1 MATLAEWQAK
11 NKITSPQTDSMEWFG
26 GEDAGWARSMA
37 AAIPSG
43 IFKIFEGAATLGA
56 ALMDLG
62 ADRDRV
68 EAVEQYFADINPF
81 DEAAGATGIGKIT
94 ELIVNIGLPGG
105 LAFRAASGLGKATL
119 KAKQA
124 GKYIKGRE
132 KARRFGQGML
142 GAGAAESVFV
152 GDVEDAGTFGD
163 WLGGPTTLDRD
174 TGEPGAELLN
184 RLKFGIEGA
193 AFTGAFGAI
202 GKGIGKMRASAGTSK
217 AITGKTDLQR
227 TLNKGADRLSSWF
240 RSRGLLPQEGYDIH
254 MKKIGAESKDT
265 LIAETAM
272 RDIDNIA
279 QRITKGYQKVAVD
292 KVPPNLKDDILTK
305 MNDVLMSGTSKR
317 ILNKDGKF
325 LYQAYKKASYD
336 PISKKAKYKT
346 EDEFMKDLMAGKSQP
361 VLYASKKGPVIRS
374 TFTDGAFNTKNLT
387 TLTNPKG
394 KLKPI
399 FGMVDEFKIDPK
411 TGRPY
416 GPGSP
421 DKFKTGKQLYDVQI
435 DQMDPTKVANLKKL
449 LKNKYKASDEDIK
462 DLLGHF
468 VGMRS
473 KWGELFTSMG
483 RRLNPD
489 GVTRFEEMLPKYIND
504 VLDRGYDVF
513 QKNAGQLTVAKNYP
527 PTRAIINEAIKE
539 FKRVAALKTD
549 PKTGKRLILSDE
561 LAEEMVA
568 DVWGGAT
575 LPKGL
580 KLGARN
586 PAFVRWRAGEG
597 AVPDFMQ
604 KSLVD
609 KITQKTL
616 RGVSGTDMSEI
627 TGVARPIINKLLGKA
642 QNPMSS
648 ILEGTNNLSAQIR
661 SNEFFDNL
669 ILKNNALKT
678 RYDEWLNTGRV
689 GPEPRIPFLFKNT
702 GEARKYAGGR
712 TDDFKMIGGEAP
724 EAARAIKLDKW
735 IDPVP
740 KKDFPGGA
748 LKDIDKTRIIAEAGE
763 EVDRILNPLNGKV
776 TFTDYAEAFMK
787 TQNSSKSI
795 PVQLYNN
802 LILYPK
808 GMSQMAKTIL
818 APFTHVRNFVSAAA
832 FAGANGILPFGNRAD
847 VKAAWNALQ
856 VAGPGTRKS
865 NQFYQEL
872 LDLGVVNSQVQ
883 LGDLRRLLEDVDF
896 GGVLNRLNSDYG
908 LSRLLKRLSKIKRG
922 AQDAYTA
929 EDDFWKIFTYLGE
942 KSRLASAY
950 NKAGLKL
957 GQEFIDANG
966 AKQIFNDEYL
976 KKASADLVKNNV
988 PNYAMVSEFVKGLRK
1003 LPVGNFVAFPA
1014 EIIRTSANIVE
1025 TALKEINYKTII
1037 NPKDGLVS
1045 PLRARGI
1052 QRLTGMAL
1060 TTAALPLGTV
1070 AATQAIY
1077 DISKDEIA
1085 AMRRYVADWSKN
1097 SVLIPFRDD
1106 EGKLSYIDF
1115 SHLNAYDTVTRPIQ
1129 TIVNAVN
1136 EGRADED
1143 GLIDDFV
1150 LGLIESTKEL
1160 GQPFISESI
1169 WTEALQDVSPILGRG
1184 GKDATGRAIWNPED
1198 SLGDKMYKGVGHLV
1212 EAVAPLNWKQMER
1225 LGLSMW
1231 PVDSQGRF
1239 DERGN
1244 EYEFGNEVAGIAGMR
1259 RVEVKPEKSFN
1270 YKITDYKKGIRNSRN
1285 LFTAATLKGGPVTP
1299 KNIVDAYI
1307 NANRALYGVN
1317 RELYQDMEAAKILG
1331 MSEDALD
1338 TNMDNRGE
1346 SKAFNALT
1354 EGEFRP
1360 LKISKDV
1367 RELFEIKSQELGRAN
1382 PFDAA
1387 EDVLSRIADVLEAVP
1402 VTADFFPDLPNPF
1415 DTNILPDLVGA
1426 LNTQLPPLPN
1436 PALNTGTQFGNVN
1449 TNVNVADQYAALWPN
1464 DTLGNL
1470 GAQKQTSNKN
1480 LGQT

>member
-1 MATLAEWQAK
+1 MATLAEWQAQ
-11 NKITSPQTDSMEWFG
+11 NKVGSTSQTNESMEWLG
-26 GEDAGWARSMA
+26 GEDAGWARSML

-56 ALMDLG
+56 SLLDLG
-62 ADRDRV
+62 VDKDRA
-68 EAVEQYFADINPF
+68 EAVEQFFADINPF

-105 LAFRAASGLGKATL
+105 IAFKAASGLGKATL
-119 KAKQA
+119 AAQKA
-124 GKYIKGRE
+124 GKYIGTGE

-163 WLGGPTTLDRD
+163 WLGGPTELERD
-174 TGEPGAELLN
+174 TGDPGAELLN

-193 AFTGAFGAI
+193 AFTGAFGAV
-202 GKGIGKMRASAGTSK
+202 GKGIGKLRASAGTSK

-254 MKKIGAESKDT
+254 MKKIGATSKDT
-265 LIAETAM
+265 LVAETAM
-272 RDIDNIA
+272 RDIDKIA
-279 QRITKGYQKVAVD
+279 ERITRGYKKVAVD
-292 KVPPNLKDDILTK
+292 KVPPTLKDDILK
-305 MNDVLMSGTSKR
+305 DMNDVLMSGS
-317 ILNKDGKF
+317 
-325 LYQAYKKASYD
+325 
-336 PISKKAKYKT
+336 AK
-346 EDEFMKDLMAGKSQP
+346 
-361 VLYASKKGPVIRS
+361 
-374 TFTDGAFNTKNLT
+374 N
-387 TLTNPKG
+387 G
-394 KLKPI
+394 KLRPV
-399 FGMVDEFKIDPK
+399 FGLVDEFKIDPK
-411 TGRPY
+411 TGRPGA
-416 GPGSP
+416 GP
-421 DKFKTGKQLYDVQI
+421 KFKTGNQLYDVQI
-435 DQMDPTKVANLKKL
+435 DQMNPTKVANLKKL
-449 LKNKYKASDEDIK
+449 LKNKYKASDDDIK
-462 DLLGHF
+462 DLLGTF
-468 VGMRS
+468 VSMRN

-489 GVTRFEEMLPKYIND
+489 GLKEFEEILPKYIND
-504 VLDRGYDVF
+504 VIDRGYDVF
-513 QKNAGQLTVAKNYP
+513 KNNRGQWTVAQNYR
-527 PTRAIINEAIKE
+527 PTKAIIKEAVKD
-539 FKRVAALKTD
+539 FKRVAALK
-549 PKTGKRLILSDE
+549 GLELSDE
-561 LAEEMVA
+561 LAEEMVGE
-568 DVWGGAT
+568 VWRGAS
-575 LPKGL
+575 LPTGF
-580 KLGARN
+580 KLGEKAT
-586 PAFVRWRAGEG
+586 AQVRFAS
-597 AVPDFMQ
+597 VPDFMQ

-609 KITQKTL
+609 KITQKTA
-616 RGVSGTDMSEI
+616 RGMSSTNMAEI
-627 TGVARPIINKLLGKA
+627 TGVARPIIQKLLGKA
-642 QNPMSS
+642 KNPMSS

-678 RYDEWLNTGRV
+678 RYDEWLSGGKV
-689 GPEPRIPFLFKNT
+689 GTEPRIPFLFNNT
-702 GEARKYAGGR
+702 GEARKYAGGVA
-712 TDDFKMIGGEAP
+712 DDFKMIGGEAP
-724 EAARAIKLDKW
+724 EAAQAIKLDKW
-735 IDPVP
+735 LDPVT
-740 KKDFPGGA
+740 KGKFPEGA
-748 LKDIDKTRIIAEAGE
+748 LKDIDKTRVLKAAGE
-763 EVDRILNPLNGKV
+763 EVDRIINPLNGKV
-776 TFTDYAEAFMK
+776 ALTEYAESFMK

-795 PVQLYNN
+795 PTQLYNN

-808 GMSQMAKTIL
+808 GMSQMSKTIL

-832 FAGANGILPFGNRAD
+832 FAGANGILPFGNTKD

-856 VAGPGTRKS
+856 VLGPGTRKS

-883 LGDLRRLLEDVDF
+883 LGDLRRLLEDVEF

-908 LSRLLKRLSKIKRG
+908 LNKLLKRLNKIKRG

-942 KSRLASAY
+942 KSRLKTAY
-950 NKAGLKL
+950 EDAGLKL
-957 GQEFIDANG
+957 GQEFIDVNG

-976 KKASADLVKNNV
+976 KKVSADLVKNNV

-1003 LPVGNFVAFPA
+1003 LPIGNFVAFPA

-1025 TALKEINYKTII
+1025 TALKEINYSTVINGKT
-1037 NPKDGLVS
+1037 VT
-1045 PLRARGI
+1045 PLKARGL

-1077 DISKDEIA
+1077 DISKDEID

-1097 SVLIPFRDD
+1097 SVLIPFRDED
-1106 EGKLSYIDF
+1106 GKLSYIDF

-1184 GKDATGRAIWNPED
+1184 GKDAAGRAIWNPED

-1212 EAVAPLNWKQMER
+1212 EAVAPLNWKQLER
-1225 LGLSMW
+1225 IGLSMW

-1244 EYEFGNEVAGIAGMR
+1244 EYEFGNELAGIAGMR

-1285 LFTAATLKGGPVTP
+1285 LFTSATLKGGPITP
-1299 KNIVDAYI
+1299 KEIVDAYI

-1317 RELYQDMEAAKILG
+1317 RELYRDMEAAKILG
-1331 MSEDALD
+1331 MSTDALD
-1338 TNMDNRGE
+1338 ANMENRGE
-1346 SKAFNALT
+1346 RKAFNALA

-1367 RELFEIKSQELGRAN
+1367 RELFELRAQELGRAN

-1402 VTADFFPDLPNPF
+1402 VTADFFPDISNPF
-1415 DTNILPDLVGA
+1415 DTTLPDVVSA
-1426 LNTQLPPLPN
+1426 ITNQLPPLPN
-1436 PALNTGTQFGNVN
+1436 PALNTGARFGNVN
-1449 TNVNVADQYAALWPN
+1449 TNVNPADQYAALFPGDETGKLAAKRKITQTTN
-1464 DTLGNL
+1464 RNVLG
-1470 GAQKQTSNKN
+1470 
-1480 LGQT
+1480 

>member
-11 NKITSPQTDSMEWFG
+11 NKITSPQTTTESMEWFG
-26 GEDAGWARSMA
+26 GEEAGWARSMA

-56 ALMDLG
+56 ALLDLG
-62 ADRDRV
+62 VDRDRV
-68 EAVEQYFADINPF
+68 DAVEQFFADINPF

-105 LAFRAASGLGKATL
+105 LAFKAASGLGRATL
-119 KAKQA
+119 AAKKA
-124 GKYIKGRE
+124 GKYITGGE

-152 GDVEDAGTFGD
+152 GNVEEAGTFGD
-163 WLGGPTTLDRD
+163 WLGGPTEIERD

-193 AFTGAFGAI
+193 AFTGAFGAV
-202 GKGIGKMRASAGTSK
+202 GKGIGKLRASAGTSK
-217 AITGKTDLQR
+217 AITGKSDLQR
-227 TLNKGADRLSSWF
+227 TLNKGVDRLSSWF
-240 RSRGLLPQEGYDIH
+240 RSRGLLPKEGYDTL
-254 MKKIGAESKDT
+254 MKKIGAEAVDT
-265 LIAETAM
+265 SLAEGSM
-272 RDIDNIA
+272 RDIEKIA
-279 QRITKGYQKVAVD
+279 ERITRNYKKVAID
-292 KVPPNLKDDILTK
+292 KVPPNLKDDILK
-305 MNDVLMSGTSKR
+305 ELNDVLMSGSAKG
-317 ILNKDGKF
+317 GK
-325 LYQAYKKASYD
+325 
-336 PISKKAKYKT
+336 
-346 EDEFMKDLMAGKSQP
+346 
-361 VLYASKKGPVIRS
+361 IR
-374 TFTDGAFNTKNLT
+374 
-387 TLTNPKG
+387 
-394 KLKPI
+394 PI
-399 FGMVDEFKIDPK
+399 FGLVDEFKIDPK
-411 TGRPY
+411 SGRP
-416 GPGSP
+416 GRGA
-421 DKFKTGKQLYDVQI
+421 KFKTGKELYDVQI
-435 DQMDPTKVANLKKL
+435 DPMNTTKVENLKKL
-449 LKNKYKASDEDIK
+449 LKKYKADPADVQ

-468 VGMRS
+468 VSMRS

-489 GVTRFEEMLPKYIND
+489 GLAQFEEMLPKYLND

-513 QKNAGQLTVAKNYP
+513 KKNAGQWTVAKNYP
-527 PTRAIINEAIKE
+527 PTKVLINEAVKK
-539 FKRVAALKTD
+539 FKSEAARKID
-549 PKTGKRLILSDE
+549 PKTGKKLILSNE
-561 LAEEMVA
+561 LAEQMVRE
-568 DVWGGAT
+568 VWEGAS
-575 LPKGL
+575 LPKGF
-580 KLGARN
+580 KIGQRA
-586 PAFVRWRAGEG
+586 PATVRLAS
-597 AVPDFMQ
+597 APDFMQ
-604 KSLVD
+604 KSLAD
-609 KITQKTL
+609 KITQKNV
-616 RGVSGTDMSEI
+616 RGMSSTDMSEI
-627 TGVARPIINKLLGKA
+627 TGVARPIIQKLLGKA
-642 QNPMSS
+642 KNPMSS

-661 SNEFFDNL
+661 SNEFFDSL
-669 ILKNNALKT
+669 ILLNNGLKA
-678 RYDEWLNTGRV
+678 RYDEWLAGGKV
-689 GPEPRIPFLFKNT
+689 GTEPRIPFLYNNT
-702 GEARKYAGGR
+702 GEARKYAGG
-712 TDDFKMIGGEAP
+712 TAADFKMIGGEAP
-724 EAARAIKLDKW
+724 EAAQAIKLDKW
-735 IDPVP
+735 LDPVP
-740 KKDFPGGA
+740 KKDFPEGA
-748 LKDIDKTRIIAEAGE
+748 LIDIDKTRVLKAAGE
-763 EVDRILNPLNGKV
+763 EVDRIINPINGKV
-776 TFTDYAEAFMK
+776 ALTDYAEAFMK

-795 PVQLYNN
+795 PAQIYNN

-808 GMSQMAKTIL
+808 AMSQMSKTIL

-832 FAGANGILPFGNRAD
+832 FAGANGILPFGNTKD

-856 VAGPGTRKS
+856 VLAPGTRKS
-865 NQFYQEL
+865 NQFYREL

-883 LGDLRRLLEDVDF
+883 VGDLRRLLEDVNF

-908 LSRLLKRLSKIKRG
+908 LNRVLKRLGKIKKG

-942 KSRLASAY
+942 KSRLSSAY
-950 NKAGLKL
+950 EGAGLKL

-976 KKASADLVKNNV
+976 KKAAADLVKNNV

-1037 NPKDGLVS
+1037 NPKNGLVS
-1045 PLRARGI
+1045 PLRSRGI

-1060 TTAALPLGTV
+1060 TTAALPLGLV

-1077 DISKDEIA
+1077 DISKDEID

-1097 SVLIPFRDD
+1097 STLIPFRDED
-1106 EGKLSYIDF
+1106 GKLSYIDF
-1115 SHLNAYDTVTRPIQ
+1115 SHLNAYDTVTRPVQ
-1129 TIVNAVN
+1129 TILNAVN

-1184 GKDATGRAIWNPED
+1184 GRDSTGRAIWNPED
-1198 SLGDKMYKGVGHLV
+1198 SLGDKMYKGVAHLV
-1212 EAVAPLNWKQMER
+1212 EAVAPLNWKQLNR
-1225 LGLSMW
+1225 IGLSMW

-1244 EYEFGNEVAGIAGMR
+1244 EYQFGNELAGIAGMR
-1259 RVEVKPEKSFN
+1259 RVEVKPENSFN

-1285 LFTAATLKGGPVTP
+1285 LFTRATLKGGPVTP
-1299 KNIVDAYI
+1299 KEIVDAYI

-1331 MSEDALD
+1331 MSEDTMD
-1338 TNMDNRGE
+1338 TNMENRGE
-1346 SKAFNALT
+1346 RKAFNALT

-1367 RELFEIKSQELGRAN
+1367 RKLFELRAEELGRAN

-1387 EDVLSRIADVLEAVP
+1387 EDVLARIADVLEAVP
-1402 VTADFFPDLPNPF
+1402 VYGDFFPDLPNPF

-1426 LNTQLPPLPN
+1426 I
-1436 PALNTGTQFGNVN
+1436 GN
-1449 TNVNVADQYAALWPN
+1449 L
-1464 DTLGNL
+1464 NL
-1470 GAQKQTSNKN
+1470 GAQTVGATTANNLNTGYGDLNQLQASGLTTGQEVLLANQPLYQAMARKQNLNKQKQTANQNIIS
-1480 LGQT
+1480 T

>member
-1 MATLAEWQAK
+1 MATLAECQEK
-11 NKITSPQTDSMEWFG
+11 KKITSPQTTTESMEWFG

-56 ALMDLG
+56 ALLDLG

-68 EAVEQYFADINPF
+68 ETVEQFFADINPF

-105 LAFRAASGLGKATL
+105 LAFKAASGLGRATL
-119 KAKQA
+119 AAKQS
-124 GKYIKGRE
+124 GKYIGMGE

-163 WLGGPTTLDRD
+163 WLGGPTELDRD

-202 GKGIGKMRASAGTSK
+202 GKGIGKLRASAGTGK

-254 MKKIGAESKDT
+254 MKKIGATSKDT
-265 LIAETAM
+265 LVAETAM
-272 RDIDNIA
+272 RDIDKIA
-279 QRITKGYQKVAVD
+279 QRIARGYKKVAVD
-292 KVPPNLKDDILTK
+292 KVPPNLKDDILK
-305 MNDVLMSGTSKR
+305 QMNEVLMSGESKTGRLIDDTS
-317 ILNKDGKF
+317 
-325 LYQAYKKASYD
+325 
-336 PISKKAKYKT
+336 
-346 EDEFMKDLMAGKSQP
+346 
-361 VLYASKKGPVIRS
+361 
-374 TFTDGAFNTKNLT
+374 
-387 TLTNPKG
+387 
-394 KLKPI
+394 
-399 FGMVDEFKIDPK
+399 FGFVDEFKIDPK
-411 TGRPY
+411 TGRP
-416 GPGSP
+416 GVGA
-421 DKFKTGKQLYDVQI
+421 KFKTGKELYDVQVKPMNVSKTEKLKRTLI
-435 DQMDPTKVANLKKL
+435 D
-449 LKNKYKASDEDIK
+449 KYKADPADVK
-462 DLLGHF
+462 DLLASF
-468 VGMRS
+468 VTARS
-473 KWGELFTSMG
+473 KWSELFTSMG

-489 GVTRFEEMLPKYIND
+489 GVAQFEEMLPKYIND

-513 QKNAGQLTVAKNYP
+513 KNNRGQLTTAKNYP
-527 PTRAIINEAIKE
+527 PTKAIIKEAVKD
-539 FKRVAALKTD
+539 FKRVAALK
-549 PKTGKRLILSDE
+549 GLELSDE
-561 LAEEMVA
+561 LAEEMVGE
-568 DVWGGAT
+568 VWRGAS

-580 KLGARN
+580 KLGQREA
-586 PAFVRWRAGEG
+586 AQVRFKSL
-597 AVPDFMQ
+597 PDFMQ
-604 KSLVD
+604 KSLAD
-609 KITQKTL
+609 KITDKTL
-616 RGVSGTDMSEI
+616 RGMSSTSMSEI

-669 ILKNNALKT
+669 IFKNNALKT
-678 RYDEWLNTGRV
+678 RYDEWLATGRV
-689 GPEPRIPFLFKNT
+689 GPEPRIPFLFNNT
-702 GEARKYAGGR
+702 GEARKYAGGVA
-712 TDDFKMIGGEAP
+712 DDFKMIGGEAP
-724 EAARAIKLDKW
+724 EAAQAIKLDKW
-735 IDPVP
+735 LDPVR
-740 KKDFPGGA
+740 KGDFPEGA
-748 LKDIDKTRIIAEAGE
+748 LKDIDTTRILTEAGE
-763 EVDRILNPLNGKV
+763 EVDRIINPLNGKV
-776 TFTDYAEAFMK
+776 TFTDYAEGFMK
-787 TQNSSKSI
+787 TQNSTKSI
-795 PVQLYNN
+795 PTQLYNN

-818 APFTHVRNFVSAAA
+818 APFTHVRNFISAAA
-832 FAGANGILPFGNRAD
+832 FAGANGILPFGNTKD
-847 VKAAWNALQ
+847 VRAAWNALQ

-908 LSRLLKRLSKIKRG
+908 LNRLLRRLNKVKKG

-942 KSRLASAY
+942 KSRLKTAY
-950 NKAGLKL
+950 EDAGLKL

-1003 LPVGNFVAFPA
+1003 LPIGNFVAFPA

-1077 DISKDEIA
+1077 DISKDEID

-1097 SVLIPFRDD
+1097 STLIPFRDD

-1129 TIVNAVN
+1129 TVVNAVN

-1244 EYEFGNEVAGIAGMR
+1244 EYEFGNELAGIAGMR
-1259 RVEVKPEKSFN
+1259 RVEVKPERSFN

-1285 LFTAATLKGGPVTP
+1285 LFTQATLKGGPVTP
-1299 KNIVDAYI
+1299 KEIVDAYI

-1331 MSEDALD
+1331 MSEDLMD
-1338 TNMDNRGE
+1338 TNMENIGE
-1346 SKAFNALT
+1346 RKAFNALT

-1367 RELFEIKSQELGRAN
+1367 RELFQIRAEELGRSN

-1402 VTADFFPDLPNPF
+1402 VTADFFPDIINPF

-1426 LNTQLPPLPN
+1426 LNNQLPPLPN

-1449 TNVNVADQYAALWPN
+1449 TNVSAADQYAALFPGDATGKLAAQRRN
-1464 DTLGNL
+1464 KINQTTNRSLLG
-1470 GAQKQTSNKN
+1470 
-1480 LGQT
+1480 

>member
-1 MATLAEWQAK
+1 
-11 NKITSPQTDSMEWFG
+11 
-26 GEDAGWARSMA
+26 
-37 AAIPSG
+37 
-43 IFKIFEGAATLGA
+43 
-56 ALMDLG
+56 
-62 ADRDRV
+62 
-68 EAVEQYFADINPF
+68 
-81 DEAAGATGIGKIT
+81 
-94 ELIVNIGLPGG
+94 
-105 LAFRAASGLGKATL
+105 
-119 KAKQA
+119 
-124 GKYIKGRE
+124 
-132 KARRFGQGML
+132 ML
-142 GAGAAESVFV
+142 
-152 GDVEDAGTFGD
+152 
-163 WLGGPTTLDRD
+163 L
-174 TGEPGAELLN
+174 
-184 RLKFGIEGA
+184 
-193 AFTGAFGAI
+193 
-202 GKGIGKMRASAGTSK
+202 
-217 AITGKTDLQR
+217 
-227 TLNKGADRLSSWF
+227 
-240 RSRGLLPQEGYDIH
+240 
-254 MKKIGAESKDT
+254 SKDT
-265 LIAETAM
+265 SVADTAM
-272 RDIDNIA
+272 RDIDKIA
-279 QRITKGYQKVAVD
+279 HRITQGYKKVAVD
-292 KVPPNLKDDILTK
+292 KIDKQVVKDGILKE
-305 MNDVLMSGTSKR
+305 MNDVLMSGSAA
-317 ILNKDGKF
+317 N
-325 LYQAYKKASYD
+325 
-336 PISKKAKYKT
+336 
-346 EDEFMKDLMAGKSQP
+346 
-361 VLYASKKGPVIRS
+361 
-374 TFTDGAFNTKNLT
+374 
-387 TLTNPKG
+387 G

-399 FGMVDEFKIDPK
+399 FGMVDEFKIDPT
-411 TGRPY
+411 TGRP
-416 GPGSP
+416 GTSA
-421 DKFKTGKQLYDVQI
+421 KFKTGQQLYDVQI
-435 DQMDPTKVANLKKL
+435 DQMNPAKVNNLKKL
-449 LKNKYKASDEDIK
+449 LKNKYKASPDDIK

-468 VGMRS
+468 VSMRN

-489 GVTRFEEMLPKYIND
+489 GLAQFEEILPKYIND

-513 QKNAGQLTVAKNYP
+513 KNNRGQLTVAKNYP
-527 PTRAIINEAIKE
+527 PTKAIITEAVKD
-539 FKRVAALKTD
+539 FKRVAALK
-549 PKTGKRLILSDE
+549 GLQLSDE
-561 LAEEMVA
+561 LAEEMVGE
-568 DVWGGAT
+568 VWRNAS
-575 LPKGL
+575 LPTGL
-580 KLGARN
+580 KLGQRGTAQ
-586 PAFVRWRAGEG
+586 VRFGS
-597 AVPDFMQ
+597 VPDFMQ
-604 KSLVD
+604 KSLLD
-609 KITQKTL
+609 KVTQKTV
-616 RGVSGTDMSEI
+616 RGMSATNMEEI

-678 RYDEWLNTGRV
+678 RYDEWLSTGRV
-689 GPEPRIPFLFKNT
+689 GPEPRIPFLFNDT
-702 GEARKYAGGR
+702 GEARKYAGGVA
-712 TDDFKMIGGEAP
+712 DDFKMIGGEAP
-724 EAARAIKLDKW
+724 EAAQSIKLDKW
-735 IDPVP
+735 LDPVTR
-740 KKDFPGGA
+740 KDFPEGA
-748 LKDIDKTRIIAEAGE
+748 LKDIDTTRILAEAGE
-763 EVDRILNPLNGKV
+763 EVDRIINPLNGKV
-776 TFTDYAEAFMK
+776 TFTDYAAGFMK
-787 TQNSSKSI
+787 SQNSAKSI
-795 PVQLYNN
+795 PTQLYNN

-818 APFTHVRNFVSAAA
+818 APFTHVRNFISAAA
-832 FAGANGILPFGNRAD
+832 FAGANGILPFGNVKD

-908 LSRLLKRLSKIKRG
+908 LNRLLKRLNKIKRG

-942 KSRLASAY
+942 KSRLGSAY

-1014 EIIRTSANIVE
+1014 EIIRTSTNIVE
-1025 TALKEINYKTII
+1025 TALKEINYKTVI
-1037 NPKDGLVS
+1037 NGKTVS

-1070 AATQAIY
+1070 AAAQAIY
-1077 DISKDEIA
+1077 DVSKDEID

-1097 SVLIPFRDD
+1097 SVLIPFKDD

-1129 TIVNAVN
+1129 TVVNAVN

-1143 GLIDDFV
+1143 GLIDDFI

-1184 GKDATGRAIWNPED
+1184 GRDATGRTIWNPED
-1198 SLGDKMYKGVGHLV
+1198 SLGDKMYKGIGHLV

-1244 EYEFGNEVAGIAGMR
+1244 EYEFGNELAGIAGMR

-1299 KNIVDAYI
+1299 KDIVDAYI

-1317 RELYQDMEAAKILG
+1317 REMYQDMEAAKVLG
-1331 MSEDALD
+1331 MSTDSLD
-1338 TNMDNRGE
+1338 TNMENRGE
-1346 SKAFNALT
+1346 RKAFNALN

-1402 VTADFFPDLPNPF
+1402 VTADFFPEIINPF
-1415 DTNILPDLVGA
+1415 DTNILPDVVGA
-1426 LNTQLPPLPN
+1426 LNNQLPPLPGADLQ
-1436 PALNTGTQFGNVN
+1436 ALNTGMQYGNIDPVTQLTTAEQVYLDPLEKIYQANKRKR
-1449 TNVNVADQYAALWPN
+1449 TPPN
-1464 DTLGNL
+1464 QNITR
-1470 GAQKQTSNKN
+1470 T
-1480 LGQT
+1480 T

>member
-1 MATLAEWQAK
+1 MATLDDQLATLQQNTTKEDK
-11 NKITSPQTDSMEWFG
+11 PFEWFG

-62 ADRDRV
+62 VDKDRV

-105 LAFRAASGLGKATL
+105 LAFKAASGLGRATL
-119 KAKQA
+119 AAKKT
-124 GKYIKGRE
+124 GKYITTGE

-142 GAGAAESVFV
+142 GAGTAESIFV
-152 GDVEDAGTFGD
+152 GNVEEAGTFGD
-163 WLGGPTTLDRD
+163 WLGGPTEVDRD
-174 TGEPGAELLN
+174 TGDPGTELLN
-184 RLKFGIEGA
+184 RLKFGVEGA
-193 AFTGAFGAI
+193 AFTGAFGGV
-202 GKGIGKMRASAGTSK
+202 GKLIGKMRASAGTSK
-217 AITGKTDLQR
+217 AITGKSDFSR
-227 TLNKGADRLSSWF
+227 SLNKGMDRLSSWF
-240 RSRGLLPQEGYDIH
+240 RSRGLLPQEGYDTL
-254 MKKIGAESKDT
+254 MKKIGAEATDT
-265 LIAETAM
+265 SAAEEAM

-279 QRITKGYQKVAVD
+279 ERITRGYKKVAID
-292 KVPPNLKDDILTK
+292 KIDKKVVKDNILKE
-305 MNDVLMSGTSKR
+305 MNDVLLSGSSGGR
-317 ILNKDGKF
+317 ILNPAGRR
-325 LYQAYKKASYD
+325 LYQGYKNATYD
-336 PISKKAKYKT
+336 PISNSYKGRYKT
-346 EDEFMKDLMAGKSQP
+346 ENQFMKDLIKAKP
-361 VLYASKKGPVIRS
+361 DNLKKY
-374 TFTDGAFNTKNLT
+374 TKEL
-387 TLTNPKG
+387 NPDR
-394 KLKPI
+394 KLRPI
-399 FGMVDEFKIDPK
+399 FGLVDEFAKDPK

-421 DKFKTGKQLYDVQI
+421 NKFKTGEQLYDVQI
-435 DQMDPTKVANLKKL
+435 DRMNTAKVKNLEKTL
-449 LKNKYKASDEDIK
+449 INKYQADPADVK

-489 GVTRFEEMLPKYIND
+489 GLAQFEEMLPKYIND

-513 QKNAGQLTVAKNYP
+513 KNNRGQWTTAGNYR
-527 PTRAIINEAIKE
+527 PTKAIITEAIKD
-539 FKRVAALKTD
+539 FKRVAGDKID

-561 LAEEMVA
+561 LAEQMVLE
-568 DVWGGAT
+568 VWRGAS
-575 LPKGL
+575 LPKGF
-580 KLGARN
+580 KLGDRLTGQ
-586 PAFVRWRAGEG
+586 VRWRAGEG

-604 KSLVD
+604 KSLAD
-609 KITQKTL
+609 KITQKTV
-616 RGVSGTDMSEI
+616 RGMSSTDMSEI
-627 TGVARPIINKLLGKA
+627 TGVARPIIQKLLGKA
-642 QNPMSS
+642 KNPMST
-648 ILEGTNNLSAQIR
+648 IVEGTNNLSNQIR

-669 ILKNNALKT
+669 IFINNGLKT
-678 RYDEWLNTGRV
+678 RYDEWLSGYTKADGTKVPPRS
-689 GPEPRIPFLFKNT
+689 GPEPRIPFLYNNT
-702 GEARKYAGGR
+702 GEARKYAGGI
-712 TDDFKMIGGEAP
+712 TEDFKMIGGLTEDG
-724 EAARAIKLDKW
+724 ARAIKLDKW
-735 IDPVP
+735 LDPLP
-740 KKDFPGGA
+740 KKQFPEGA
-748 LKDIDKTRIIAEAGE
+748 LKDIDETRVLKAAGE
-763 EVDRILNPLNGKV
+763 EVERIINPVNGKV
-776 TFTDYAEAFMK
+776 ALTDYANAFTK

-795 PVQLYNN
+795 PTQLYNN

-832 FAGANGILPFGNRAD
+832 FAGANGILPFGNTKD

-856 VAGPGTRKS
+856 VLAPGTRKS
-865 NQFYQEL
+865 NQFYREL

-908 LSRLLKRLSKIKRG
+908 VNRLLRRLSKIKKG

-942 KSRLASAY
+942 KSRLKTAY
-950 NKAGLKL
+950 EDAGLKL

-976 KKASADLVKNNV
+976 KIASANLVKNNV

-1003 LPVGNFVAFPA
+1003 LPIGNFVAFPA

-1025 TALKEINYKTII
+1025 TALKEINYSTVINGKTV
-1037 NPKDGLVS
+1037 N
-1045 PLRARGI
+1045 PLRTRGI

-1070 AATQAIY
+1070 AAAQAIY
-1077 DISKDEIA
+1077 DISKDEVD
-1085 AMRRYVADWSKN
+1085 AMRRYVAEWSKN
-1097 SVLIPFRDD
+1097 STLIPFKDD
-1106 EGKLSYIDF
+1106 EGNLSYIDF

-1169 WTEALQDVSPILGRG
+1169 WTDALQDVSPILGRG
-1184 GKDATGRAIWNPED
+1184 GRDATGRAVWNPED
-1198 SLGDKMYKGVGHLV
+1198 SLGDKMYKGVAHLI
-1212 EAVAPLNWKQMER
+1212 EAVAPLNWKQLNR
-1225 LGLSMW
+1225 IGLSMW

-1244 EYEFGNEVAGIAGMR
+1244 EYEFGNELAGIAGMR
-1259 RVEVKPEKSFN
+1259 RVEVKPERSFN

-1285 LFTAATLKGGPVTP
+1285 LFTSATLKGGPITP
-1299 KNIVDAYI
+1299 KEIVDAYI
-1307 NANRALYGVN
+1307 NANRALYRVN
-1317 RELYQDMEAAKILG
+1317 RGMYQDMNAARILG
-1331 MSEDALD
+1331 MSEDLMSN
-1338 TNMDNRGE
+1338 NMENRGE
-1346 SKAFNALT
+1346 RKAFNALV
-1354 EGEFRP
+1354 EANFRP
-1360 LKISKDV
+1360 LKISRDVKD
-1367 RELFEIKSQELGRAN
+1367 LFEIRSQELGMAN
-1382 PFDAA
+1382 PFDRAQ
-1387 EDVLSRIADVLEAVP
+1387 DVIERIADVLEAVP
-1402 VTADFFPDLPNPF
+1402 LTGDFFPDIQNPL

-1426 LNTQLPPLPN
+1426 LNNQLPPLPSSN
-1436 PALNTGTQFGNVN
+1436 LQALNTGTQYGNVN
-1449 TNVNVADQYAALWPN
+1449 TNVNVADQYAALFPGDATGKLAAQRRN
-1464 DTLGNL
+1464 KINQTANRNLLG
-1470 GAQKQTSNKN
+1470 
-1480 LGQT
+1480 

>member
-1 MATLAEWQAK
+1 MATLAEWKAQQ
-11 NKITSPQTDSMEWFG
+11 NITSDPSNTESMEWFG

-62 ADRDRV
+62 ADKDRV
-68 EAVEQYFADINPF
+68 EAVEQYFADMNPF
-81 DEAAGATGIGKIT
+81 DEAAAATGIGKIT

-105 LAFRAASGLGKATL
+105 LAFKAASGLGKATL
-119 KAKQA
+119 AAKQA
-124 GKYIKGRE
+124 GKYITGGE

-174 TGEPGAELLN
+174 TGDPGAELLN
-184 RLKFGIEGA
+184 RLKFGVEGA

-202 GKGIGKMRASAGTSK
+202 GKGIGKLRASAGTGK

-254 MKKIGAESKDT
+254 MKKIGALSKDT
-265 LIAETAM
+265 SVADTAM
-272 RDIDNIA
+272 RDIDKIA
-279 QRITKGYQKVAVD
+279 HRITKGYKKVAVD
-292 KVPPNLKDDILTK
+292 KIDKQVVKDGILKE
-305 MNDVLMSGTSKR
+305 MNDVLMSGS
-317 ILNKDGKF
+317 
-325 LYQAYKKASYD
+325 A
-336 PISKKAKYKT
+336 
-346 EDEFMKDLMAGKSQP
+346 
-361 VLYASKKGPVIRS
+361 
-374 TFTDGAFNTKNLT
+374 
-387 TLTNPKG
+387 TNG
-394 KLKPI
+394 KLKPL
-399 FGMVDEFKIDPK
+399 FGMVDEFAKDPK

-449 LKNKYKASDEDIK
+449 LKNKYKASDNDIK

-468 VGMRS
+468 VSMRS

-489 GVTRFEEMLPKYIND
+489 GLAQFEEMLPKYIND

-513 QKNAGQLTVAKNYP
+513 KNNRGQWTVGGNYR
-527 PTRAIINEAIKE
+527 PTKAIIKEAIKD
-539 FKRVAALKTD
+539 FKRVAALK
-549 PKTGKRLILSDE
+549 GLELSDE
-561 LAEEMVA
+561 LAEEMVGE
-568 DVWGGAT
+568 VWRGAS
-575 LPKGL
+575 LPKGF
-580 KLGARN
+580 KLGDRLTSQ
-586 PAFVRWRAGEG
+586 VRWRAGEG

-609 KITQKTL
+609 KITQKTA
-616 RGVSGTDMSEI
+616 RGMSSTDMSEI
-627 TGVARPIINKLLGKA
+627 TAVARPIINKLLGKA
-642 QNPMSS
+642 QNPMST

-669 ILKNNALKT
+669 ILQNNALRT

-689 GPEPRIPFLFKNT
+689 GPEPRVPFLFNNT
-702 GEARKYAGGR
+702 GEARKYVGGV
-712 TDDFKMIGGEAP
+712 TEDFKMIGGLSE
-724 EAARAIKLDKW
+724 EGARAIKLDKW
-735 IDPVP
+735 LDPLP
-740 KKDFPGGA
+740 KSDFPEGA
-748 LKDIDKTRIIAEAGE
+748 LKDIDKTRILAEAGE
-763 EVDRILNPLNGKV
+763 EVDRIINPLNGKV
-776 TFTDYAEAFMK
+776 TFTDYAEGFMK
-787 TQNSSKSI
+787 TQNSAKSI
-795 PVQLYNN
+795 PTQLYNN

-847 VKAAWNALQ
+847 VRAAWNALQ

-908 LSRLLKRLSKIKRG
+908 LNRLLKRLNKIKRG

-942 KSRLASAY
+942 KSRLSSAY

-976 KKASADLVKNNV
+976 KKTAADLVKNNV

-1025 TALKEINYKTII
+1025 TALKEINYKTVI
-1037 NPKDGLVS
+1037 NGKTVS
-1045 PLRARGI
+1045 PLRGRGI

-1077 DISKDEIA
+1077 DISKDEID

-1184 GKDATGRAIWNPED
+1184 GRDAAGRAIWNPED

-1244 EYEFGNEVAGIAGMR
+1244 EYEFGNELAGIAGMR

-1299 KNIVDAYI
+1299 KEIVDAYI

-1317 RELYQDMEAAKILG
+1317 RELYRDMEAARILG
-1331 MSEDALD
+1331 MSEDSLD
-1338 TNMDNRGE
+1338 SNMENRGE
-1346 SKAFNALT
+1346 RKAFNALI

-1367 RELFEIKSQELGRAN
+1367 RNLFEIRAQELGRSN
-1382 PFDAA
+1382 PFDVA
-1387 EDVLSRIADVLEAVP
+1387 EDVLDRIADVLEAVP
-1402 VTADFFPDLPNPF
+1402 VSADFFPNLQNPF
-1415 DTNILPDLVGA
+1415 DTILPDLVSA
-1426 LNTQLPPLPN
+1426 VTNQLPPLPD
-1436 PALNTGTQFGNVN
+1436 PTLNTGTQFGNVN
-1449 TNVNVADQYAALWPN
+1449 TNINAADQYAALFPR
-1464 DTLGNL
+1464 DELGK
-1470 GAQKQTSNKN
+1470 GAAASLAAKKPTI
-1480 LGQT
+1480 LGQP

>member
-11 NKITSPQTDSMEWFG
+11 NKITSPQTTTESMEWFG

-56 ALMDLG
+56 ALLDLG
-62 ADRDRV
+62 VDRDRV
-68 EAVEQYFADINPF
+68 DAVEQFFADINPF

-105 LAFRAASGLGKATL
+105 LAFKAASGLGRATL
-119 KAKQA
+119 AAKKA
-124 GKYIKGRE
+124 GKYITGGE

-152 GDVEDAGTFGD
+152 GNVEEAGTFGD
-163 WLGGPTTLDRD
+163 WLGGPTEIERD

-193 AFTGAFGAI
+193 AFTGAFGGA
-202 GKGIGKMRASAGTSK
+202 GKLIGKMRASAGTSK
-217 AITGKTDLQR
+217 AITGRTDLQR
-227 TLNKGADRLSSWF
+227 TLNKGVDRLSSWF
-240 RSRGLLPQEGYDIH
+240 RSRGLLPKEGYDTL
-254 MKKIGAESKDT
+254 MKKIGAEAVDT
-265 LIAETAM
+265 SLAEGAM
-272 RDIDNIA
+272 RDIDKIA
-279 QRITKGYQKVAVD
+279 ERITRNYKKVAID
-292 KVPPNLKDDILTK
+292 KVPPHLKDDILK
-305 MNDVLMSGTSKR
+305 EMNDVLMSGSAKG
-317 ILNKDGKF
+317 GK
-325 LYQAYKKASYD
+325 
-336 PISKKAKYKT
+336 
-346 EDEFMKDLMAGKSQP
+346 
-361 VLYASKKGPVIRS
+361 IR
-374 TFTDGAFNTKNLT
+374 
-387 TLTNPKG
+387 
-394 KLKPI
+394 PI
-399 FGMVDEFKIDPK
+399 FGLVDEFAKDPK

-421 DKFKTGKQLYDVQI
+421 KKFKTGKQLYDVQI
-435 DQMDPTKVANLKKL
+435 DPMNTTKVKNLEKTLIK
-449 LKNKYKASDEDIK
+449 KYKADPADVK

-468 VGMRS
+468 VSMRS

-489 GVTRFEEMLPKYIND
+489 GLAQFEEMLPKYLND

-513 QKNAGQLTVAKNYP
+513 KKNAGQWTVAKNYP
-527 PTRAIINEAIKE
+527 PTKVLINDAIKE
-539 FKRVAALKTD
+539 FKDVAASKID
-549 PKTGKRLILSDE
+549 PKTGKKIILSDE
-561 LAEEMVA
+561 LAEQMVRE
-568 DVWGGAT
+568 VWEGAS
-575 LPKGL
+575 LPKGF
-580 KLGARN
+580 KIGQRA
-586 PAFVRWRAGEG
+586 PATVRLAS
-597 AVPDFMQ
+597 APDFMQ
-604 KSLVD
+604 KSLAD
-609 KITQKTL
+609 KITQKNV
-616 RGVSGTDMSEI
+616 RGMSSTDMSEI
-627 TGVARPIINKLLGKA
+627 SGVARPIIQKLLGKA
-642 QNPMSS
+642 KNPMSS

-661 SNEFFDNL
+661 SNEFFDSL
-669 ILKNNALKT
+669 ILLNNGLKA
-678 RYDEWLNTGRV
+678 RYDEWLAGGKV
-689 GPEPRIPFLFKNT
+689 GTEPRIPFLYNNT
-702 GEARKYAGGR
+702 GEARKYAGG
-712 TDDFKMIGGEAP
+712 TAADFKMIGGEAP
-724 EAARAIKLDKW
+724 EAAQAIKLDKW
-735 IDPVP
+735 LDPVP
-740 KKDFPGGA
+740 KKDFPEGA
-748 LKDIDKTRIIAEAGE
+748 LIDIDKTRVLQAAGE
-763 EVDRILNPLNGKV
+763 EVDRIINPINGKV
-776 TFTDYAEAFMK
+776 ALTDYADAFMK

-795 PVQLYNN
+795 PAQLYNN

-808 GMSQMAKTIL
+808 AMSQMSKTIL

-832 FAGANGILPFGNRAD
+832 FAGANGILPFGNTKD

-856 VAGPGTRKS
+856 VLAPGTRKS
-865 NQFYQEL
+865 NQFYREL

-883 LGDLRRLLEDVDF
+883 VGDLRRLLEDVNF

-908 LSRLLKRLSKIKRG
+908 LNRVLKRLGKIKKG

-942 KSRLASAY
+942 KSRLSSAY
-950 NKAGLKL
+950 EGAGLKL
-957 GQEFIDANG
+957 GQEFIDPNG

-976 KKASADLVKNNV
+976 KKAAADLVKNNV

-1003 LPVGNFVAFPA
+1003 LPIGNFVAFPA

-1045 PLRARGI
+1045 PLRSRGI

-1070 AATQAIY
+1070 AATQALY
-1077 DISKDEIA
+1077 DISKDEID

-1097 SVLIPFRDD
+1097 STLIPFRDED
-1106 EGKLSYIDF
+1106 GKLSYVDF
-1115 SHLNAYDTVTRPIQ
+1115 SHLNAYDTVTRPVQ
-1129 TIVNAVN
+1129 TILNAVN

-1184 GKDATGRAIWNPED
+1184 GRDAAGRAVWNPED
-1198 SLGDKMYKGVGHLV
+1198 SLGDKMYKGVGHLI
-1212 EAVAPLNWKQMER
+1212 EAVAPLNWKQLNR
-1225 LGLSMW
+1225 IGLSMW
-1231 PVDSQGRF
+1231 PIDSQGRF

-1244 EYEFGNEVAGIAGMR
+1244 EYAFGNEVAGIFGMR
-1259 RVEVKPEKSFN
+1259 RVEVKPERSFN

-1285 LFTAATLKGGPVTP
+1285 LFTQATLKGGPVTP
-1299 KNIVDAYI
+1299 KEIVDAYI

-1331 MSEDALD
+1331 MSEDTMD
-1338 TNMDNRGE
+1338 SNMENRGE
-1346 SKAFNALT
+1346 RKAFNALT

-1367 RELFEIKSQELGRAN
+1367 RNLFQIRAEELGRAN

-1402 VTADFFPDLPNPF
+1402 VTADFFPDIQNPF

-1426 LNTQLPPLPN
+1426 I
-1436 PALNTGTQFGNVN
+1436 GN
-1449 TNVNVADQYAALWPN
+1449 L
-1464 DTLGNL
+1464 NL
-1470 GAQKQTSNKN
+1470 GAQTVGATTANNLNTGYGNLDQIQASGLTTGQEVLLEGQPLYKAMARKSNLSKQR
-1480 LGQT
+1480 QTANQNIIPT

>member
-1 MATLAEWQAK
+1 MSTLEDQIAQLQK
-11 NKITSPQTDSMEWFG
+11 GTTQSDSMEWFG

-56 ALMDLG
+56 ALLDLG

-105 LAFRAASGLGKATL
+105 LAFKAASGLGKATL
-119 KAKQA
+119 AAKQS
-124 GKYIKGRE
+124 GKYIGMGE

-174 TGEPGAELLN
+174 SGDPGAELLN
-184 RLKFGIEGA
+184 RLKFGVEGA

-202 GKGIGKMRASAGTSK
+202 GKGIGKMRASAGTGK

-227 TLNKGADRLSSWF
+227 TINKGADRLSSWF

-254 MKKIGAESKDT
+254 MKKMGALSKDT
-265 LIAETAM
+265 SVADTAM
-272 RDIDNIA
+272 RDIDKIA
-279 QRITKGYQKVAVD
+279 HRITQGYKKVAVD
-292 KVPPNLKDDILTK
+292 KIDKQVVKDGILKE
-305 MNDVLMSGTSKR
+305 MNDVLMSGSAA
-317 ILNKDGKF
+317 N
-325 LYQAYKKASYD
+325 
-336 PISKKAKYKT
+336 
-346 EDEFMKDLMAGKSQP
+346 
-361 VLYASKKGPVIRS
+361 
-374 TFTDGAFNTKNLT
+374 
-387 TLTNPKG
+387 G

-399 FGMVDEFKIDPK
+399 FGMVDEFKIDPT
-411 TGRPY
+411 TGRP
-416 GPGSP
+416 GTTS
-421 DKFKTGKQLYDVQI
+421 KFKTGKELYDVQI

-449 LKNKYKASDEDIK
+449 LKNKYKASDDDIK

-473 KWGELFTSMG
+473 KWGELFTAMG

-489 GVTRFEEMLPKYIND
+489 GVAKFEEILPKYIND

-513 QKNAGQLTVAKNYP
+513 KNNRGQLTVAKNYP
-527 PTRAIINEAIKE
+527 PTKAIITEAVKD
-539 FKRVAALKTD
+539 FKRVAALK
-549 PKTGKRLILSDE
+549 GLQLSDE
-561 LAEEMVA
+561 LAEEMVGE
-568 DVWGGAT
+568 VWRNAS
-575 LPKGL
+575 LPTGL
-580 KLGARN
+580 KLGQRSTAQ
-586 PAFVRWRAGEG
+586 VRFGS
-597 AVPDFMQ
+597 VPDFMH
-604 KSLVD
+604 KSLFD
-609 KITQKTL
+609 KVTQKTV
-616 RGVSGTDMSEI
+616 RGMSPTNMEEI
-627 TGVARPIINKLLGKA
+627 TGVARPIITKLLGKA

-669 ILKNNALKT
+669 ILKNNVLKS
-678 RYDEWLNTGRV
+678 RYDEWLSTGRV
-689 GPEPRIPFLFKNT
+689 GPEPRIPFLFNNT
-702 GEARKYAGGR
+702 GEARKYAGGVA
-712 TDDFKMIGGEAP
+712 DDFKMIGGEAP
-724 EAARAIKLDKW
+724 EAAQAIKVDKW
-735 IDPVP
+735 LDPVTR
-740 KKDFPGGA
+740 KDFPEGA
-748 LKDIDKTRIIAEAGE
+748 LKDIDKTRILAEAGE
-763 EVDRILNPLNGKV
+763 EVDRIINPLNGKV
-776 TFTDYAEAFMK
+776 TFTDYAEGFMK
-787 TQNSSKSI
+787 TQNSAKSI
-795 PVQLYNN
+795 PTQLYNN

-818 APFTHVRNFVSAAA
+818 APFTHVRNFISAAA

-908 LSRLLKRLSKIKRG
+908 LNRLLKRLNKIKRG

-942 KSRLASAY
+942 KSRLSSAY

-957 GQEFIDANG
+957 GQEFIDMNG

-1014 EIIRTSANIVE
+1014 EIIRTSTNIVE

-1037 NPKDGLVS
+1037 NGKTVS
-1045 PLRARGI
+1045 PLKARGI

-1070 AATQAIY
+1070 AAAQAIY
-1077 DISKDEIA
+1077 DISKDEID

-1097 SVLIPFRDD
+1097 SVLIPFKDD

-1129 TIVNAVN
+1129 TVVNAVN

-1184 GKDATGRAIWNPED
+1184 GRDATGRAIWNPED
-1198 SLGDKMYKGVGHLV
+1198 SLGDKMYKGIGHLV

-1244 EYEFGNEVAGIAGMR
+1244 EYEFGNELAGIAGMR

-1299 KNIVDAYI
+1299 KDIVDAYI

-1331 MSEDALD
+1331 MSEDSLD
-1338 TNMDNRGE
+1338 TNMENRGE
-1346 SKAFNALT
+1346 RKAFNALT

-1426 LNTQLPPLPN
+1426 LNTQLPPLPD

-1449 TNVNVADQYAALWPN
+1449 TNVNVADQYAALFPG
-1464 DTLGNL
+1464 DETGKLI
-1470 GAQKQTSNKN
+1470 KQR
-1480 LGQT
+1480 QTNNQNIIR